1 MALIA
6 LLNEKELLLQVADG
20 HEVAYKQLF
29 TTYWDEVFSTAFLF
43 TKSRE
48 LSQDLAQDVFARIWV
63 NKEKLREVNE
73 FKSYLFIVARNVIFD
88 RLRQKVF
95 TAGNETYLKEYFDET
110 SLSPSHSFEL
120 KEMEEIL
127 HRGIGILP
135 EQQRKAFCLSRF
147 QGLRH
152 EEIAQKMGISK
163 ESVKSYIVRAICH
176 LRKYLSEHAE
186 LLPVFFG
193 YLASLMLPGFN

>member
-6 LLNEKELLLQVADG
+6 SLNGKELLLQVADG
-20 HEVAYKQLF
+20 HEAAYKRLF
-29 TTYWDEVFSTAFLF
+29 TTYWDQVFSTAFLF

-48 LSQDLAQDVFARIWV
+48 MSQDLAQDVFARIWI
-63 NKEKLREVNE
+63 NKEKLREVVQFE
-73 FKSYLFIVARNVIFD
+73 SYLFIVARNVIFD

-95 TAGNETYLKEYFDET
+95 TAGNETYLMEYFDET
-110 SLSPSHSFEL
+110 SLSPSHSIEL

-135 EQQRKAFCLSRF
+135 DQQRKAFCLSRF

-152 EEIAQKMGISK
+152 EEIAIKMGISK
-163 ESVKSYIVRAICH
+163 ESVKSYIVRAISH

-186 LLPVFFG
+186 LLPILLWVLSSPDF
-193 YLASLMLPGFN
+193 L